1 MEPSLA
7 GRQKALIAFRLFFVT
22 LLLGSFI
29 VFEIGY
35 SIFPNA
41 SAVLYLVVVLYF
53 LSFAYS
59 LMLGKANA
67 VFLAYAQV
75 VVDLLAAAALIIFTG
90 GIESWFSWLL
100 LLITVSAAMV
110 INRRAGYVVATLGGL
125 LYGALL
131 DLQYYGIVPIPYDSN
146 LAEKDILYKIFFHF
160 VALYLIAFLTGR
172 LTTGIARKDIDI
184 ETLTLFNTEVIE
196 NTPSGLFSTTPEGK
210 VVLFNRAAEEIT
222 GLSREDARGKDIG
235 GIFPF
240 IMSPRA
246 QRRSEAVV
254 RFGDAEKVIGLS
266 VSCMRDAGGRE
277 TGFIGVFQDLTELKR
292 LAEEIKKK
300 EKLAAVGE
308 LSAKIAHEIRNP
320 LASLKG
326 SVEMLRENTGSPEQ
340 RERLMGI
347 ALGEMDRLNT
357 IITDFLDYSKP
368 SAPVLADVDLNAVL
382 DEILEMLGNSGA
394 VGISVRRAFS
404 GHLPVKADSQKLQ
417 QVFWNLG
424 INALDAMAGGGE
436 LSVETR
442 AADGEVEITF
452 SDTGTGIRK
461 EDLEKIFFPFFTT
474 KNTGTGLGLSIAYR
488 IVEDHGGRITVESI
502 PGKGSRF
509 GVRLPRRAK

>member
-41 SAVLYLVVVLYF
+41 NAVLYLIVVLYF
-53 LSFAYS
+53 LSFAYA
-59 LMLGKANA
+59 LLLGKVNA
-67 VFLAYAQV
+67 AVLAYAQV
-75 VVDLLAAAALIIFTG
+75 VVDLLAAAALIIATG

-110 INRRAGYVVATLGGL
+110 INRRAGYIVATLGGL
-125 LYGALL
+125 LYGILL
-131 DLQYYGIVPIPYDSN
+131 DLQYYGVLPIPYDPD
-146 LAEKDILYKIFFHF
+146 LAEKEILYKIFSHF
-160 VALYLIAFLTGR
+160 AALYLIAFLTGR
-172 LTTGIARKDIDI
+172 LTTRIERKDIDI

-196 NTPSGLFSTTPEGK
+196 NTPSGLFSTTPEGT

-222 GLSREDARGKDIG
+222 GLSREDAHGQNISA
-235 GIFPF
+235 IFPF
-240 IMSPRA
+240 ITSPRA

-326 SVEMLRENTGSPEQ
+326 SMELLRENAVSPGQ

-347 ALGEMDRLNT
+347 ALAEMDRLNS

-368 SAPVLADVDLNAVL
+368 SAPMVADFDLNAVL
-382 DEILEMLGNSGA
+382 GETLEMLGNSGA
-394 VGISVRRAFS
+394 TGISVRRAFD
-404 GHLPVKADSQKLQ
+404 GPLPVKADSQKLQ

-424 INALDAMAGGGE
+424 LNALDAMPGGGE
-436 LSVETR
+436 LSVHTR
-442 AADGEVEITF
+442 TLDGSVEITF
-452 SDTGTGIRK
+452 SDTGAGIRK

-474 KNTGTGLGLSIAYR
+474 KSNGTGLGLSIAYR
-488 IVEDHGGRITVESI
+488 IVEDHGGSIAVESA

-509 GVRLPRRAK
+509 RVRLPRREK